1 MAARRSVRRNFD
13 LFSSCSWYTPGI
25 GGMFAVLGWLLA
37 GMVAGMLLSVVIKML
52 LPGLPLCYT
61 MLIIYPVQ
69 FIPVLIFVRLKSMNA
84 SMFETGFALDSD
96 HYGTAGLWKMAAL
109 AVAAALG
116 AAVML
121 DLVNHFLPDMDELL
135 KETMSAVLDGP
146 LWVSLLSMSIMAP
159 LFEEWLCRGV
169 VLRGLLNCS
178 RLDKEGNRV
187 RGLHPA
193 PAIVI
198 SAFFFAAI
206 HGNFWQGI
214 AAFMIGLLMGYVYY
228 RTGSLKLTMLMHC
241 TNNTLSVLLA
251 KLGGEAAKDAGSLL
265 DLMPAGKYAI
275 LFAAGAV
282 FVAAFLLALKD
293 VPLERPQ
300 GNSDVIP
307 TDDGTAEAEPA

>member
-1 MAARRSVRRNFD
+1 MAARRSVNRDFD

-25 GGMFAVLGWLLA
+25 GGMFAVLGWVIA
-37 GMVAGMLLSVVIKML
+37 GMVLGMLVSAVIKII
-52 LPGLPLCYT
+52 LPGLPLSYI
-61 MLIIYPVQ
+61 MLIIYPLQ

-84 SMFETGFALDSD
+84 SMFETGFALDSG
-96 HYGTAGLWKMAAL
+96 HYGRAGFWNMAAL

-135 KETMSAVLDGP
+135 KETMNALLEGP

-178 RLDKEGNRV
+178 RLDKDGNRV

-193 PAIVI
+193 LAIVI

-214 AAFMIGLLMGYVYY
+214 VAFMIGLLMGYVYY

-275 LFAAGAV
+275 LFAAGAFIV
-282 FVAAFLLALKD
+282 VAFILTLTN
-293 VPLERPQ
+293 VPLDRPQ

-307 TDDGTAEAEPA
+307 TDDGTAGTEPA

>member
-1 MAARRSVRRNFD
+1 MASRRSVRRDFD

-25 GGMFAVLGWLLA
+25 GGVFAVLGWVLA
-37 GMVAGMLLSVVIKML
+37 GLALGMLVSFILKIL
-52 LPGLPLCYT
+52 LPGLPLSYT
-61 MLIIYPVQ
+61 MLIIYPIQ

-96 HYGTAGLWKMAAL
+96 HYGPAGTWKMAAL
-109 AVAAALG
+109 AIAAALG

-121 DLVNHFLPDMDELL
+121 DLINHFLPEMDELL

-178 RLDKEGNRV
+178 RLDKEVNRV

-193 PAIVI
+193 LAIVI

-214 AAFMIGLLMGYVYY
+214 AAFLIGLLMGYVYY

-241 TNNTLSVLLA
+241 ANNTLSVLLA
-251 KLGGEAAKDAGSLL
+251 KLGGEAAQEAKSLL
-265 DLMPAGKYAI
+265 DLIPAGKYAI
-275 LFAAGAV
+275 LFAVGAALV
-282 FVAAFLLALKD
+282 GTFLLTVKN
-293 VPLERPQ
+293 VPLDRPQ
-300 GNSDVIP
+300 GNSDVLP
-307 TDDGTAEAEPA
+307 TDGGTVGTEPA